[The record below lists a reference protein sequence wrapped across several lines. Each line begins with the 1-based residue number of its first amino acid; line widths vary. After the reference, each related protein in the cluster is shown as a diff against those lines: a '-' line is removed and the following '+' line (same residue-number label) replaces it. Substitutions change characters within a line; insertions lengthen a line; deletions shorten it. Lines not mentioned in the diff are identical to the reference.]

1 VGEVSKWEAV
11 DRKVHHPSPL
21 PQDSSETFKASG
33 INVTEDQMSLPRN
46 CPSTGLYFFSVPLCA
61 FLYNLAILS
70 PRRWVIIKLQF
81 E

>member
-1 VGEVSKWEAV
+1 
-11 DRKVHHPSPL
+11 
-21 PQDSSETFKASG
+21 
-33 INVTEDQMSLPRN
+33 
-46 CPSTGLYFFSVPLCA
+46 LYFFSVPLCA